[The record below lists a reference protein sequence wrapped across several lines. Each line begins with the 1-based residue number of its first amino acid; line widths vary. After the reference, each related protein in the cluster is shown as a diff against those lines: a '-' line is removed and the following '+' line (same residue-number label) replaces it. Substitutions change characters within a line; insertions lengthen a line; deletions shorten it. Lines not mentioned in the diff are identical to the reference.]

1 LIQARKARLFGYAAL
16 QGCRRIADSYWVPPE
31 DFTDPRWRPIYA
43 CILNLHRAGREVNY
57 LTIND
62 EIIRLKWESR
72 LDKEIGPAGWQSW
85 SALCDSSIQ
94 FSHHGVIECLKD
106 IRRLAAER
114 LAHEVIKEAA
124 DGKLTLEQTIEKLQA
139 AREGM
144 QAHSLDALLESRR
157 FDHAKPPE
165 RGLSV
170 YLLGRHCIATPGNIQ
185 VIAAQAKAGKSALVG
200 AFIASTLG
208 EGDTLGVVSANPD
221 EHAVIHLD
229 TEQKPSRS
237 P

>member
-1 LIQARKARLFGYAAL
+1 MTLAGTRGTAESATGGNSSRAINTRREAYSTHWPEHALEAEVNGKFLDPGKESAVVGYAAL

-94 FSHHGVIECLKD
+94 FSPL
-106 IRRLAAER
+106 RRYR
-114 LAHEVIKEAA
+114 V
-124 DGKLTLEQTIEKLQA
+124 LE
-139 AREGM
+139 GY
-144 QAHSLDALLESRR
+144 S
-157 FDHAKPPE
+157 
-165 RGLSV
+165 
-170 YLLGRHCIATPGNIQ
+170 
-185 VIAAQAKAGKSALVG
+185 
-200 AFIASTLG
+200 
-208 EGDTLGVVSANPD
+208 
-221 EHAVIHLD
+221 
-229 TEQKPSRS
+229 PSRS
-237 P
+237 RAVGA